1 MSIERARRLRKQMT
15 PPERRLWNVLK
26 GRPEGFKFRRQ
37 HPLGPYTFD
46 FFCRE
51 AALAIELD
59 GLAHEL
65 GSNPLRDLRR
75 DTWAAERGI
84 RTLRFR
90 ATDVRDNL
98 EGVLTSIVE
107 ECLGRSPRQ
116 EGPSTAF
123 GGPPPLQ
130 MQGRI
135 EGGT

>member
-1 MSIERARRLRKQMT
+1 MSTERARSLRKRMT

-26 GRPEGFKFRRQ
+26 TRREGFKFRRQ
-37 HPLGPYTFD
+37 HRLDPYVLD
-46 FFCRE
+46 FFCHE

-65 GSNPLRDLRR
+65 GSNPQRDIAR
-75 DTWAAERGI
+75 DAWVARQGV

-98 EGVLTSIVE
+98 DGVLTSIIE
-107 ECLGRSPRQ
+107 ECLRRSPRQ
-116 EGPSTAF
+116 EDPSTAF

-135 EGGT
+135 GKAQ